1 MQRVQKEDSMK
12 RTVDNDTTE
21 SPQLK
26 ELRMRRMGID
36 KQIRQV

>member
-1 MQRVQKEDSMK
+1 MQRVQKEDSMN

-21 SPQLK
+21 STQLK